1 VSIAV
6 GDRVEAMMR
15 VASPR
20 DVRVLLADLAERRLA
35 AP

>member
-1 VSIAV
+1 
-6 GDRVEAMMR
+6 MMR

-20 DVRVLLADLAERRLA
+20 DVRVLLADLAERRVA